1 MQIAPFF
8 WLHIKKS
15 AGITTRKL
23 LEPYFIEVDR
33 NKKPKNFILAMPAEY
48 NDILNNYRVV
58 LGEYQFRRSLFAKTY
73 LYPSQWGE
81 LFSFAF
87 AREPVDRCVSMFYY
101 LLYWRD
107 ARFIKNLRLAFK
119 RSLYA
124 EKWLFNVSYSFDVFL
139 EYAQMARESDS
150 IYQPLDL
157 HFTTHTA
164 PMWEDVTDLEGQVLL
179 KKIFRLEYL
188 TEGVNQV
195 FEACGIEKRLETNTV
210 CLKENKNKRLYTP
223 TKDQIKKIEKIYL
236 HDFELY
242 ENAEH

>member
-1 MQIAPFF
+1 MQTRPFF

-23 LEPYFIEVDR
+23 LEPYYVGVDR
-33 NKKPKNFILAMPAEY
+33 NKKPKNFLQATPAEY

-73 LYPSQWGE
+73 LYPDQWE
-81 LFSFAF
+81 NLFSFAF

-124 EKWLFNVSYSFDVFL
+124 GKWLFNISHSFDVFL
-139 EYAQMARESDS
+139 DFARMARESDS
-150 IYQPLDL
+150 IYRPLDA

-164 PMWEDVTDLEGQVLL
+164 PVWEDVTDLEGRVLL

-188 TEGVNQV
+188 IEGVNEV
-195 FEACGIEKRLETNTV
+195 FEACGIEKRVETNAV
-210 CLKENKNKRLYTP
+210 RLKENTNKRLYTP
-223 TKDQIKKIEKIYL
+223 TKEQIKKIEAIYP
-236 HDFELY
+236 HDFEIY
-242 ENAEH
+242 ENAVH